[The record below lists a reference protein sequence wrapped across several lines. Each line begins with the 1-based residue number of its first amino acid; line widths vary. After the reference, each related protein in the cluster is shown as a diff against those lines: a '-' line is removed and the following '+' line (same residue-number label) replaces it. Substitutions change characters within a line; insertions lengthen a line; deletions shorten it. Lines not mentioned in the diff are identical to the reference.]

1 VTAGGACMA
10 MRTQGQ
16 GNSEDTGRKDHV
28 CTKRWHA
35 RTERQ
40 RSDMHERDVT
50 CASPW
55 LDGQ

>member
-1 VTAGGACMA
+1 MA